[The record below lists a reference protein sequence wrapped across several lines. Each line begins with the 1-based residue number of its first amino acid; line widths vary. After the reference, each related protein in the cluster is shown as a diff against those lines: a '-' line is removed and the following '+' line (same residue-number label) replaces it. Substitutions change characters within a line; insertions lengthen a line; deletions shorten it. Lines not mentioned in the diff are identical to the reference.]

1 MKKSVRILVLAFAL
15 IMLLSVPVGAFNSY
29 QSYTYSINGEPL
41 LSPDAYIPVAQYGNR
56 HMLFPEGIELTA
68 PQDMVVDEDGNVY
81 IADSKLNAVVVLDR
95 NYKYKFMVSAFT
107 NEIGAPDTLAEPE
120 GVFVT
125 KHKRNGYG
133 EIIEAGKIYVCDTK
147 NSRIVVF
154 SREGDFLYVLDEP
167 KSELFSDD
175 SVYRPVAMAV
185 DQYNRIYV
193 ASPTTPEGIIVLT
206 SEGEFTG
213 FIGAQE
219 VTISPWDIIWKRFQT
234 EKQKKLSE
242 QRIPAPYS
250 NISINDDGFVF
261 AISASSD
268 LDTKVENAIRNKEAT
283 PNASQVKLL
292 NNAGSEIMRRNGFY
306 PPVGE
311 IAFTTLSRDP
321 NAITGVSKVGDVA
334 VGESGTWSISDTKRS
349 KIFTYDNE
357 GNLLFAFGDMG
368 NLQLGNVSTIK
379 AIAYQGERLLVLDSG
394 ANKSITVYE
403 RTGYGDILYKAVT
416 DQINREYDKAIEN
429 WTEILM
435 RNSNF
440 DAAYIGIGQALYR
453 SGQYDAA
460 MEHFEAAYDTEN
472 WSLAYAEIR
481 KEIIE
486 DIFIWIPIVIIAL
499 CLGLGFVLR
508 KIAKINTRVAT
519 SGEKITY
526 GKELLYG
533 FHVMMHPFDGFWD
546 LKHEKRGS
554 VRAAITYLAITVL
567 AFYYQSIGQGY
578 LFNPQG
584 TYSTIFV
591 QLIGVLVPVML
602 FVVANWCLTTLF
614 EGEGSFKDVFIATSY
629 SLLPL
634 PLILIPA
641 TIASTAVISTEKDI
655 VNLFITFAFVWVG
668 FLLIFGVMVTHDY
681 SLGKN
686 MITLVGTIVGMVFI
700 MFVALLF
707 TTLLG
712 KIVGFISNIIVEL
725 SYRM

>member
-68 PQDMVVDEDGNVY
+68 PQDMVVDDEGNVY

-125 KHKRNGYG
+125 DHKKNGYG

-453 SGQYDAA
+453 SGQYEAA

-584 TYSTIFV
+584 TYSIIFV

-655 VNLFITFAFVWVG
+655 VNLFITFAFIWVG

-686 MITLVGTIVGMVFI
+686 MITLIGTIVGMVFI